1 MIPHHVQD
9 LWNRGFSLVPIR
21 SGDKVPAVRWKEFQS
36 RRPTRDELDCWFG
49 GATNYNVG
57 IVTGAIS
64 KIVTVDCDSPDAVAW
79 ADEHLPPT
87 RMATRTAKG
96 EHRFYRHPGGRVSN
110 AVRVHTG
117 EARVEIDVRGDGG
130 YVVGP
135 GSVHETGF
143 LYERVGDWPGTEDLP
158 VFDSAW
164 LDPAAARTR
173 QLMTTRSSRL
183 GGGAL
188 PTSRVVPE
196 GERNDTLFRE
206 GCRLRERGMG
216 RQAINDA
223 LLVINQHR
231 CTPPLDTPEV
241 ERIASSCASYDVD
254 QDIFRTTESGDAE
267 FFGHYARDCVRYN
280 FRRGDWLYFE
290 GHHWRAPPSGEIDRL
305 ALSAIRQ
312 RQKVALEI
320 TDSDRRSKA
329 AKWTFA
335 GESRKRLTNM
345 QVLARS
351 VPPIADTGENWDM
364 NPWLLGVP
372 NGVVDL
378 QTGKLRDG
386 RPDDRISMQTGAP
399 FHPNALC
406 PIWDRTVA
414 DIFDNDAALIA
425 YFDRF
430 VGYSVTGDCREEVLA
445 FASGGGANG
454 KSTLINTLGEIL
466 GDYADDLPFSALEL
480 HERSGIPNDIAKI
493 VGKRFVTSSE
503 SGETRRLNEARVKA
517 LTGRDPMTARF
528 LHREFFTF
536 RPNAKFWL
544 ATNSKPV
551 VRDTSVGFWRRIHL
565 IPFTRSFATNP
576 DLQLKD
582 KLRAE
587 APGILARAV
596 RGCLAWQ
603 REGLNP
609 PDVVRDATATYRTD
623 CMPLARFV
631 EARCVVQ
638 EGATATSGAL
648 WTAYERWCNDVR
660 DPIRLTRP
668 QFREALHD
676 RFTQD
681 PVDTQRVTFLG
692 VGLQSE
698 RQMPLPAGEDL

>member
-1 MIPHHVQD
+1 MIPPHVED
-9 LWNRGFSLVPIR
+9 LWRRGFSLIPLR
-21 SGDKVPAVRWKEFQS
+21 PGDKRPAVKWKEFQS
-36 RRPTRDELDCWFG
+36 RPATPDELEGWFG

-57 IVTGAIS
+57 IVTGAVS
-64 KIVTVDCDSPDAVAW
+64 RSVVVDCDSPETVAW
-79 ADEHLPPT
+79 VDKHMTSTP
-87 RMATRTAKG
+87 MATHTAKG
-96 EHRFYRHPGGRVSN
+96 EHRFYRHPGGLIKNRARVY
-110 AVRVHTG
+110 TG
-117 EARVEIDVRGDGG
+117 EAQVEIDVRGDGG

-135 GSVHETGF
+135 GSVHETGV
-143 LYERVGDWPGTEDLP
+143 LYEKVGDWPAIEDLP

-164 LDPAAARTR
+164 LDVTGTRTR
-173 QLMTTRSSRL
+173 KPKATRSSRP
-183 GGGAL
+183 GDGAL
-188 PTSRVVPE
+188 PTSSVVPE

-206 GCRLRERGMG
+206 GCRLRERGMD
-216 RQAINDA
+216 RQAINDVLQA
-223 LLVINQHR
+223 TNQHR
-231 CTPPLDTPEV
+231 CTPPMDSSEV
-241 ERIASSCASYDVD
+241 ERIASSCASYAVGEDV
-254 QDIFRTTESGDAE
+254 FPTTEAGDAE
-267 FFGHYARDCVRYN
+267 YFAQCYGGCVRYDY
-280 FRRGDWLYFE
+280 RRGCWLLFDQ
-290 GHHWRAPPSGEIDRL
+290 HHWHEPACGELDRF
-305 ALSAIRQ
+305 ALKAMRRRQ
-312 RQKVALEI
+312 EVVLKI

-329 AKWTFA
+329 GKWAIA
-335 GESRKRLTNM
+335 GESRKRLANM
-345 QVLARS
+345 LVLARS
-351 VPPIADTGENWDM
+351 VEPIADTGENWDM
-364 NPWLLGVP
+364 DPWLLGVP

-386 RPDDRISMQTGAP
+386 GPDDRISMQTGAP
-399 FHPNALC
+399 FDPNALC

-414 DIFDNDAALIA
+414 DIFGNDDALIA

-445 FASGGGANG
+445 FAFGGGANG

-528 LHREFFTF
+528 LHREWFTF

-544 ATNSKPV
+544 ATNHKPV

-565 IPFTRSFATNP
+565 IPFTRSFAANP
-576 DLQLKD
+576 DLELKD

-609 PDVVRDATATYRTD
+609 PDVVGDATATYRAD
-623 CMPLARFV
+623 SMPLARFL
-631 EARCVVQ
+631 ESRCVVQ

-648 WTAYERWCNDVR
+648 WAAYERWCNDVR
-660 DPIRLTRP
+660 EPTRLTRP
-668 QFREALHD
+668 QFREALHEQ
-676 RFTQD
+676 FTQD
-681 PVDTQRVTFLG
+681 SGKTRRVTFLG

-698 RQMPLPAGEDL
+698 HQELLDV

>member
-1 MIPHHVQD
+1 MIPPHVED
-9 LWNRGFSLVPIR
+9 LWRRGFSLIPLR
-21 SGDKVPAVRWKEFQS
+21 PGDKRPAVKWKEFQS
-36 RRPTRDELDCWFG
+36 RRATRDELEGWFG

-64 KIVTVDCDSPDAVAW
+64 RIVTVDCDSPDAVAW
-79 ADEHLPPT
+79 ADEHLPSTP
-87 RMATRTAKG
+87 MATRTAKG
-96 EHRFYRHPGGRVSN
+96 EHRFYRHPGALITNRARGY
-110 AVRVHTG
+110 TG
-117 EARVEIDVRGDGG
+117 EARGEIDVRADGG

-135 GSVHETGF
+135 GSVHKTGAR
-143 LYERVGDWPGTEDLP
+143 YEKVGDWPPIEELP
-158 VFDSAW
+158 VFEPAW
-164 LDPAAARTR
+164 LDPAAAKTGRPTE
-173 QLMTTRSSRL
+173 TRSSRP
-183 GGGAL
+183 GAL
-188 PTSRVVPE
+188 STSSLVPE
-196 GERNDTLFRE
+196 GERNGTLFRE
-206 GCRLRERGMG
+206 GCRLRRLGMD
-216 RQAINDA
+216 RQAIDDA
-223 LLVINQHR
+223 LQAINQHC
-231 CTPPLDTPEV
+231 CTPPLDVPEV
-241 ERIASSCASYDVD
+241 ECIASSCASYDVEED
-254 QDIFRTTESGDAE
+254 VFPTTEAGDAE
-267 FFGHYARDCVRYN
+267 FFAQCYGGRVRYDY
-280 FRRGDWLYFE
+280 RRGCWLLFE
-290 GHHWRAPPSGEIDRL
+290 QHHWHEPACGELDRL
-305 ALSAIRQ
+305 ALKAMRR
-312 RQKVALEI
+312 RQKVVLEI

-329 AKWTFA
+329 ARWAFA
-335 GESRKRLTNM
+335 GESRKRLANM
-345 QVLARS
+345 LALARS
-351 VPPIADTGENWDM
+351 VEPISDTGENWDM
-364 NPWLLGVP
+364 DPWLLGVP
-372 NGVVDL
+372 NGVVEL

-386 RPDDRISMQTGAP
+386 CPDDRISMQTGAP
-399 FHPNALC
+399 FHPNAPC

-414 DIFDNDAALIA
+414 DIFGNDDTLIA

-536 RPNAKFWL
+536 RPKAKFWL
-544 ATNSKPV
+544 ATNNKPV

-565 IPFTRSFATNP
+565 IPFTRSFAANP

-609 PDVVRDATATYRTD
+609 PDVVRNATATYRAD
-623 CMPLARFV
+623 SMPLARFL

-638 EGATATSGAL
+638 KRVTATSGAL
-648 WTAYERWCNDVR
+648 WAAYERWCNDVR
-660 DPIRLTRP
+660 EPTRLTRP
-668 QFREALHD
+668 QFREALHEQ
-676 RFTQD
+676 FTQD
-681 PVDTQRVTFLG
+681 PGKTRRVTFLG

-698 RQMPLPAGEDL
+698 HQELLDV